1 MQLEIYSPTQA
12 QPLPP
17 VEWNYAEL
25 KQWVSDGLEAYRGRI
40 YTEDTV
46 TEAKRD
52 RATLNKLA
60 QAIDDRRREI
70 KAVYL
75 APYDQF
81 EKQAK
86 ELVEMVK
93 TQSREIDAQI
103 KTYDRQRREDKLERI
118 KTELYTPMIGDL
130 AELVPYERLHDPKWL
145 NVTVSMGAVSEA
157 LAEKIELI
165 TAGLAALDK
174 LDLPE
179 DVAGDVKRV
188 FLRSFDLAEAI
199 AERDRIMDERERM
212 VRYLAAQ
219 NSTRA
224 EQEAQKEMTP
234 PVEEKPAETQ
244 EAGTDEIQ
252 EPFSRG
258 HENDKEAQ
266 ETGAGKNA
274 AESLMQLDFRAWV
287 TRSQMLALRE
297 FLVNNGIKFGKVPKE
312 SEE

>member
-17 VEWNYAEL
+17 VEWNYDEL
-25 KQWVSDGLEAYRGRI
+25 KQWVSDGLEAYRGRV

-81 EKQAK
+81 ETQAK

-103 KTYDRQRREDKLERI
+103 KTYDRQRREEKLAKI
-118 KTELYTPMIGDL
+118 KTELYAPMIGDL
-130 AELVPYERLHDPKWL
+130 AEAIPYEKLHDPKWL
-145 NVTVSMGAVSEA
+145 NVTFSMAAVSEA
-157 LAEKIELI
+157 LASKIESI
-165 TAGLAALDK
+165 RSGFAALNK
-174 LDLPE
+174 LDVPQ
-179 DVAGDVKRV
+179 DVLHQIHAEFAKD
-188 FLRSFDLAEAI
+188 FDLAAAI
-199 AERDRIMDERERM
+199 AAKDRILEEKKHMLEFARH
-212 VRYLAAQ
+212 LAAQ
-219 NSTRA
+219 NAARA
-224 EQEAQKEMTP
+224 TQEVDEEITQPT
-234 PVEEKPAETQ
+234 EEKPAEAQ

-252 EPFSRG
+252 EPSSWS

-266 ETGAGKNA
+266 ETGAGEE
-274 AESLMQLDFRAWV
+274 AEEQPMQLDFRVWV
-287 TRSQMLALRE
+287 TRPQMMALRE
-297 FLVNNGIKFGKVPKE
+297 FLVSNNIKYGKVPRK
-312 SEE
+312 

>member
-25 KQWVSDGLEAYRGRI
+25 KQWVSDGLEAYRGRV

-60 QAIDDRRREI
+60 QAIEDRRREI

-93 TQSREIDAQI
+93 NQSREIDAQI
-103 KTYDRQRREDKLERI
+103 KTYDRQRREEKLARI
-118 KTELYTPMIGDL
+118 KIELYAPMIGDL
-130 AELVPYERLHDPKWL
+130 AEAIPYEKLHDPKWL
-145 NVTVSMGAVSEA
+145 NVTVSMTAVSEA
-157 LAEKIELI
+157 LAAKIESI
-165 TAGLAALDK
+165 RSGFAALHK
-174 LDLPE
+174 LDVPP
-179 DVAGDVKRV
+179 DVLHQIHAEFAKD
-188 FLRSFDLAEAI
+188 FDLAAAI
-199 AERDRIMDERERM
+199 AAKDRILEEKKHMLEFSRH
-212 VRYLAAQ
+212 L
-219 NSTRA
+219 
-224 EQEAQKEMTP
+224 EAQSAASSEETSSDMEQP
-234 PVEEKPAETQ
+234 PAVEK
-244 EAGTDEIQ
+244 
-252 EPFSRG
+252 
-258 HENDKEAQ
+258 
-266 ETGAGKNA
+266 A
-274 AESLMQLDFRAWV
+274 AEVRTTPTDDEPVMQLDFRAWV

-297 FLVNNGIKFGKVPKE
+297 FLNTNNIKYGKVPRE

>member
-25 KQWVSDGLEAYRGRI
+25 KQWVSDGLEAYRGRV

-60 QAIDDRRREI
+60 QAIEDRRREI

-86 ELVEMVK
+86 ELVGMVK
-93 TQSREIDAQI
+93 DQSREIDAQI
-103 KTYDRQRREDKLERI
+103 KTYDRQRREEKLEHI
-118 KTELYTPMIGDL
+118 KTELYAPMIGDL
-130 AELVPYERLHDPKWL
+130 AEAIPYEKLHDPKWL
-145 NVTVSMGAVSEA
+145 NVTFSMAAVSEA
-157 LAEKIELI
+157 LASKIESI
-165 TAGLAALDK
+165 RSGFVALHK
-174 LDLPE
+174 LDVPP
-179 DVAGDVKRV
+179 DVLHQIHAEFAKD
-188 FLRSFDLAEAI
+188 FDLAAAI
-199 AERDRIMDERERM
+199 AAKDRILEEKKHMLEFSRH
-212 VRYLAAQ
+212 L
-219 NSTRA
+219 
-224 EQEAQKEMTP
+224 EAQSAASSEETSSDMEQP
-234 PVEEKPAETQ
+234 P
-244 EAGTDEIQ
+244 
-252 EPFSRG
+252 
-258 HENDKEAQ
+258 
-266 ETGAGKNA
+266 A
-274 AESLMQLDFRAWV
+274 AEKAAEVRKTPTDDEPVMQLDFRAWV

-297 FLVNNGIKFGKVPKE
+297 FLNTNNIKYGKVPRE

>member
-25 KQWVSDGLEAYRGRI
+25 KQWVSDGLEAYRGRV

-103 KTYDRQRREDKLERI
+103 KTYDRQRREEKLERI

-130 AELVPYERLHDPKWL
+130 AEAIPYEKLHDPKWL
-145 NVTVSMGAVSEA
+145 NVTVSMTAVSEA
-157 LAEKIELI
+157 LAAKIESI
-165 TAGLAALDK
+165 RSGFAALHK
-174 LDLPE
+174 LDVPP
-179 DVAGDVKRV
+179 DVLHQIHAEFAKN
-188 FLRSFDLAEAI
+188 FDLAEAI
-199 AERDRIMDERERM
+199 AAKDRILAERETMMLYARHLEAQNAT
-212 VRYLAAQ
+212 RAAQ
-219 NSTRA
+219 DSGSM
-224 EQEAQKEMTP
+224 EQHPTA
-234 PVEEKPAETQ
+234 EKPAEVRKT
-244 EAGTDEIQ
+244 AHGDE
-252 EPFSRG
+252 PV
-258 HENDKEAQ
+258 
-266 ETGAGKNA
+266 
-274 AESLMQLDFRAWV
+274 MQLDFRAWV

>member
-25 KQWVSDGLEAYRGRI
+25 KQWVSDGLEAYRGRV

-60 QAIDDRRREI
+60 QAIEDRRREI

-93 TQSREIDAQI
+93 NQSREIDAQI
-103 KTYDRQRREDKLERI
+103 KTYDRQRREEKLARI
-118 KTELYTPMIGDL
+118 KIELYAPMIGDL
-130 AELVPYERLHDPKWL
+130 AEAIPYEKLHDPKWL
-145 NVTVSMGAVSEA
+145 NVTVSMTAVSEA
-157 LAEKIELI
+157 LAAKIESI
-165 TAGLAALDK
+165 RSGFAALHK
-174 LDLPE
+174 LDVPP
-179 DVAGDVKRV
+179 DVLHQIHAEFAKD
-188 FLRSFDLAEAI
+188 FDLAAAI
-199 AERDRIMDERERM
+199 AAKDRILEEKKHMLEFSRH
-212 VRYLAAQ
+212 L
-219 NSTRA
+219 
-224 EQEAQKEMTP
+224 EAQSAASSEETSSDMEQP
-234 PVEEKPAETQ
+234 PAVEK
-244 EAGTDEIQ
+244 
-252 EPFSRG
+252 
-258 HENDKEAQ
+258 
-266 ETGAGKNA
+266 A
-274 AESLMQLDFRAWV
+274 AEVRKTPTDDEPVMQLDFRAWV

-297 FLVNNGIKFGKVPKE
+297 FLNTNNIKYGKVPRE

>member
-25 KQWVSDGLEAYRGRI
+25 KQWVSDGLEAYRGRV

-60 QAIDDRRREI
+60 QAIEDRRREI

-93 TQSREIDAQI
+93 NQSREIDAQI
-103 KTYDRQRREDKLERI
+103 KTYDRQRREEKLARI
-118 KTELYTPMIGDL
+118 KIELYAPMIGDL
-130 AELVPYERLHDPKWL
+130 AEAIPYEKLHDPKWL
-145 NVTVSMGAVSEA
+145 NVTVSMTAVSEA
-157 LAEKIELI
+157 LAAKIESI
-165 TAGLAALDK
+165 RSGFAALHK
-174 LDLPE
+174 LDVPP
-179 DVAGDVKRV
+179 DVLHQIHTEFAKD
-188 FLRSFDLAEAI
+188 FDLAAAI
-199 AERDRIMDERERM
+199 AAKDRILEEKKHMLEFSRH
-212 VRYLAAQ
+212 L
-219 NSTRA
+219 
-224 EQEAQKEMTP
+224 EAQSAASSEETSSDMEQP
-234 PVEEKPAETQ
+234 PAVEK
-244 EAGTDEIQ
+244 
-252 EPFSRG
+252 
-258 HENDKEAQ
+258 
-266 ETGAGKNA
+266 A
-274 AESLMQLDFRAWV
+274 AEVRKTPTDDEPVMQLDFRAWV

-297 FLVNNGIKFGKVPKE
+297 FLNTNNIKYGKVPRE

>member
-25 KQWVSDGLEAYRGRI
+25 KQWVSDGLEAYRGRV

-60 QAIDDRRREI
+60 QAIEDRRREI

-86 ELVEMVK
+86 ELVGMVK
-93 TQSREIDAQI
+93 DQSREIDAQI
-103 KTYDRQRREDKLERI
+103 KTYDRQRREEKLEHI
-118 KTELYTPMIGDL
+118 KTELYAPMIGDL
-130 AELVPYERLHDPKWL
+130 AEAIPYEKLHDPKWL
-145 NVTVSMGAVSEA
+145 NVTVSMTAVSEA
-157 LAEKIELI
+157 LAAKIESI
-165 TAGLAALDK
+165 RSGFAALHK
-174 LDLPE
+174 LDVPP
-179 DVAGDVKRV
+179 DVLHQIHAEFAKD
-188 FLRSFDLAEAI
+188 FDLAAAI
-199 AERDRIMDERERM
+199 AAKDRILEEKKHMLEFSRH
-212 VRYLAAQ
+212 L
-219 NSTRA
+219 
-224 EQEAQKEMTP
+224 EAQSAASSEETSSDMEQP
-234 PVEEKPAETQ
+234 P
-244 EAGTDEIQ
+244 
-252 EPFSRG
+252 
-258 HENDKEAQ
+258 
-266 ETGAGKNA
+266 A
-274 AESLMQLDFRAWV
+274 AEKAAEVRKTPTDDEPVMQLDFRAWV

-297 FLVNNGIKFGKVPKE
+297 FLNTNNIKYGKVPRE

>member
-17 VEWNYAEL
+17 VEWNYDEL
-25 KQWVSDGLEAYRGRI
+25 KQWVSDGLEAYRGRV

-60 QAIDDRRREI
+60 QAIEDRRREI

-86 ELVEMVK
+86 ELVGMVK
-93 TQSREIDAQI
+93 DQSREIDAQI
-103 KTYDRQRREDKLERI
+103 KTYDRQRREEKLERI
-118 KTELYTPMIGDL
+118 KTELYAPMIGDL
-130 AELVPYERLHDPKWL
+130 AEAIPYEKLHDPKWL
-145 NVTVSMGAVSEA
+145 NVTVSMTAVSEA
-157 LAEKIELI
+157 LAAKIESI
-165 TAGLAALDK
+165 RSGFAALNK
-174 LDLPE
+174 LDVPP
-179 DVAGDVKRV
+179 DVLHQIHAEFAKD
-188 FLRSFDLAEAI
+188 FDLAAAI
-199 AERDRIMDERERM
+199 AAKDRILEEKKHMLEFARHLEARN
-212 VRYLAAQ
+212 A
-219 NSTRA
+219 TRVTQDNGSM
-224 EQEAQKEMTP
+224 EQRPTS
-234 PVEEKPAETQ
+234 EKPAEVRET
-244 EAGTDEIQ
+244 AHDDE
-252 EPFSRG
+252 PV
-258 HENDKEAQ
+258 
-266 ETGAGKNA
+266 
-274 AESLMQLDFRAWV
+274 MQLDFRAWV

>member
-25 KQWVSDGLEAYRGRI
+25 KQWVSDGLEAYRGRV

-60 QAIDDRRREI
+60 QAIEDRRREM

-93 TQSREIDAQI
+93 NQSREIDAQI
-103 KTYDRQRREDKLERI
+103 KTYDRQRREEKLARI
-118 KTELYTPMIGDL
+118 KIELYAPMIGDL
-130 AELVPYERLHDPKWL
+130 AEAIPYEKLHDPKWL
-145 NVTVSMGAVSEA
+145 NVTVSMTAVSEA
-157 LAEKIELI
+157 LAAKIESI
-165 TAGLAALDK
+165 RSGFAALHK
-174 LDLPE
+174 LDVPP
-179 DVAGDVKRV
+179 DVLHQIHAEFAKD
-188 FLRSFDLAEAI
+188 FDLAAAI
-199 AERDRIMDERERM
+199 AAKDRILEEKKHMLEFSRH
-212 VRYLAAQ
+212 L
-219 NSTRA
+219 
-224 EQEAQKEMTP
+224 EAQSAASSEETSSDMEQP
-234 PVEEKPAETQ
+234 PAVEK
-244 EAGTDEIQ
+244 
-252 EPFSRG
+252 
-258 HENDKEAQ
+258 
-266 ETGAGKNA
+266 A
-274 AESLMQLDFRAWV
+274 AEVRKTPTDDEPVMQLDFRAWV

-297 FLVNNGIKFGKVPKE
+297 FLNTNNIKYGKVPRE

>member
-25 KQWVSDGLEAYRGRI
+25 KQWVSDGLEAYRGRV

-60 QAIDDRRREI
+60 QAIEDRRREI

-93 TQSREIDAQI
+93 NQSREIDAQI
-103 KTYDRQRREDKLERI
+103 KTYDRQRREEKLARI
-118 KTELYTPMIGDL
+118 KIELYAPMIGDL
-130 AELVPYERLHDPKWL
+130 AEAIPYEKLHDPKWL
-145 NVTVSMGAVSEA
+145 NVTVSMTAVSEA
-157 LAEKIELI
+157 LAAKIESI
-165 TAGLAALDK
+165 RSGFAALHK
-174 LDLPE
+174 LDVPP
-179 DVAGDVKRV
+179 DVLHQIHAEFAKD
-188 FLRSFDLAEAI
+188 FDLAAAI
-199 AERDRIMDERERM
+199 AAKDRILEEKKHMLEFSRH
-212 VRYLAAQ
+212 L
-219 NSTRA
+219 
-224 EQEAQKEMTP
+224 EAQSAASSEETSSDMEQP
-234 PVEEKPAETQ
+234 P
-244 EAGTDEIQ
+244 
-252 EPFSRG
+252 
-258 HENDKEAQ
+258 
-266 ETGAGKNA
+266 A
-274 AESLMQLDFRAWV
+274 AEKAAEVRKTPTDDEPVMQLDFRAWV

>member
-25 KQWVSDGLEAYRGRI
+25 KQWVSDGLEAYRGRV

-60 QAIDDRRREI
+60 QAIEDRRREI

-75 APYDQF
+75 APYEGF
-81 EKQAK
+81 ERQAK

-103 KTYDRQRREDKLERI
+103 KTYDRQRRAEKLERI
-118 KTELYTPMIGDL
+118 KTELYTPMIGNL
-130 AELVPYERLHDPKWL
+130 AEAIPYEKLHDPKWL

-157 LAEKIELI
+157 LAAKIESI
-165 TAGLAALDK
+165 RSGFAALNK
-174 LDLPE
+174 LDVPP
-179 DVAGDVKRV
+179 DVLHQIHAEFAKD
-188 FLRSFDLAEAI
+188 FDLAAAI
-199 AERDRIMDERERM
+199 AAKDRILEEKKHMLEFARHLE
-212 VRYLAAQ
+212 AQ
-219 NSTRA
+219 SATRA
-224 EQEAQKEMTP
+224 TQDDGSMEQHPTS
-234 PVEEKPAETQ
+234 EKPAEARET
-244 EAGTDEIQ
+244 AHDDE
-252 EPFSRG
+252 PV
-258 HENDKEAQ
+258 
-266 ETGAGKNA
+266 
-274 AESLMQLDFRAWV
+274 MQLDFRAWV

-297 FLVNNGIKFGKVPKE
+297 FLTTNNIKFGKVPRE